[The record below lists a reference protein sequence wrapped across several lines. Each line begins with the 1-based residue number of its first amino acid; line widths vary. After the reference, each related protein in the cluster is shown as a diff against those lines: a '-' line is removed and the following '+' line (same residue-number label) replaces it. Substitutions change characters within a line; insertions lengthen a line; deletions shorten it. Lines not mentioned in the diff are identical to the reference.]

1 MNLILDVFC
10 HTETTELMTNVGL
23 EVDWSTLETKS
34 VLFRNID
41 LAMAVHIGGN
51 EYTEIHVGGNSYI
64 AKIKFIELVKQ
75 LSDTPFKIINL

>member
-1 MNLILDVFC
+1 MNLLLEVFC

-41 LAMAVHIGGN
+41 LAMPVQIGGK

-64 AKIKFIELVKQ
+64 ANIKFVELVKK
-75 LSDTPFKIINL
+75 FYER

>member
-1 MNLILDVFC
+1 MNLIVDVFC

-41 LAMAVHIGGN
+41 LAMAVNIGGQ
-51 EYTEIHVGGNSYI
+51 EYTEIHIGGNSYI
-64 AKIKFIELVKQ
+64 AKIKFVELVK
-75 LSDTPFKIINL
+75 LLLDKN

>member
-23 EVDWSTLETKS
+23 EVDWGTLETKS

-41 LAMAVHIGGN
+41 LAMAVQIGGQ
-51 EYTEIHVGGNSYI
+51 EYTEIHVGGNSYV
-64 AKIKFIELVKQ
+64 AKIKFIEFIK
-75 LSDTPFKIINL
+75 LSYEKK